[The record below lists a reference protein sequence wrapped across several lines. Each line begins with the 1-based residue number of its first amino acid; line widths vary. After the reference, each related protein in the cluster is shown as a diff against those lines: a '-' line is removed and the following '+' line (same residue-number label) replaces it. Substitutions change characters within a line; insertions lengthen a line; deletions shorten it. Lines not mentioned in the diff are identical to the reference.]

1 MANNKPKEPP
11 KKAIK
16 KRVFSGILRLFL
28 VAEYLSYP
36 AITNTAKFII
46 KKYSN
51 KISIGLKLKPKI
63 LF

>member
-1 MANNKPKEPP
+1 MEPP
-11 KKAIK
+11 KRAIE

-28 VAEYLSYP
+28 VAKYLSYP
-36 AITNTAKFII
+36 AMIKTTKFII

-51 KISIGLKLKPKI
+51 KTSIGFKFKTKI